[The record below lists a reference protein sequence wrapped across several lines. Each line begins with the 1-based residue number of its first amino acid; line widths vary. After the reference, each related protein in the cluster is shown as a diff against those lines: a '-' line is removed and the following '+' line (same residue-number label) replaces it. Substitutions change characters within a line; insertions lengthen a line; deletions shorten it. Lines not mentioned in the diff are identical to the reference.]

1 MTAAVPPNRDI
12 VKGFT
17 PVGTLNGSDYH
28 GKLRRVSFAAA
39 DSVACF
45 IGDLVKLTANADA
58 AGTTP
63 VVAQSGVG
71 DISVG
76 VLVSLEPDTTDE
88 GSLSAANYR
97 VASTLRYGQ
106 VAFGSDVLY
115 SIQEDSVGNNMPIT
129 DAGLNADVIIA
140 AGNTTTG
147 ASGMEIDSTTAATT
161 NTLALRLH
169 HVENK
174 LGNKLGDHANWIVSI
189 NLSDDRATTGV
200 N

>member
-1 MTAAVPPNRDI
+1 MANSDI
-12 VKGFT
+12 VNGFT
-17 PVGTLNGSDYH
+17 PVGTMSGADYH
-28 GKLRRVSFAAA
+28 GKLRRVSFATGDSTAA
-39 DSVACF
+39 F

-88 GSLSAANYR
+88 GSLSSANYR
-97 VASTLRYGQ
+97 AASTLRYGQ

-115 SIQEDSVGNNMPIT
+115 SIQEDSVGNSMPIT

-174 LGNKLGDHANWIVSI
+174 VGNTLGDNANWIVSL

-200 N
+200 S

>member
-1 MTAAVPPNRDI
+1 MTAAVPPNLDI

-17 PVGTLNGSDYH
+17 PVGTLSGSDYH
-28 GKLRRVSFAAA
+28 GKLRRISFSAG

-58 AGTTP
+58 EGTTP

-76 VLVSLEPDTTDE
+76 ALVALEPDTTDE
-88 GSLSAANYR
+88 GSLSSPNFRAAD
-97 VASTLRYGQ
+97 TLRYGQ
-106 VAFGSDVLY
+106 VCFGSDVLY
-115 SIQEDSVGNNMPIT
+115 SVQEDSDGNSMPIT

-140 AGNTTTG
+140 AGNVITG
-147 ASGMEIDSTTAATT
+147 ASGMEIDSTTAATS
-161 NTLALRLH
+161 NALALRLH

-174 LGNKLGDHANWIVSI
+174 IGNKLGDNANWIVSI

-200 N
+200 S

>member
-1 MTAAVPPNRDI
+1 MTAAVPPNSDI

-17 PVGTLNGSDYH
+17 PVGTMSGSDYR
-28 GKLRRVSFAAA
+28 GKLRSVSFAAA

-45 IGDLVKLTANADA
+45 IGDLVKLTANTTAD
-58 AGTTP
+58 GYTP

-76 VLVSLEPDTTDE
+76 VLVSLDPDTTDE
-88 GSLSAANYR
+88 GSLSSPNYR
-97 VASTLRYGQ
+97 TASTLRTGK
-106 VAFGSDVLY
+106 VCFGSDILY
-115 SIQEDSVGNNMPIT
+115 SIQEDSVGNSMPIT

-174 LGNKLGDHANWIVSI
+174 IGNKLGDNANWIVSI

-200 N
+200 S